1 MEHPDILGRIETLR
15 CERGWSIYRLSKES
29 GVPAS
34 TIYNL
39 TRCKT
44 EPRLQTLKALCTAFG
59 VPLSDFI
66 AETSDN
72 TALSARQQLC
82 LKYFNTLDSA
92 TQDSLLAYM
101 EGLTWNIYQ

>member
-1 MEHPDILGRIETLR
+1 MENPDILNKIETLR

-39 TRCKT
+39 SRCKT

-59 VPLSDFI
+59 VPLSNFI
-66 AETSDN
+66 AETSAN
-72 TALSARQQLC
+72 TELSARQQLC
-82 LKYFNTLDSA
+82 LKYFDALDSA
-92 TQDSLLAYM
+92 RQDRLLAYM
-101 EGLTWNIYQ
+101 EGLTWNLYQ